1 LSGRATPG
9 RNLARKELAPRLR
22 RSRVVPF
29 TSFHALGISITNGRY
44 ASNFKKLKL

>member
-1 LSGRATPG
+1 MIHSNIERPG
-9 RNLARKELAPRLR
+9 HARKELAPRLR